1 MRVNP
6 DITSDVLA
14 ALARTRGEEERA
26 LTQMSSGRR
35 VNVPSDD
42 PAAAAM
48 LVVNH
53 AQAASTDQFLRSV
66 DGVRV
71 QLQTA
76 DSALNSVV
84 LALQR
89 AISLGTEGAN
99 GTLSDA
105 NRASITQ
112 ELEGVQDQ
120 ILNLANLSFQGEY
133 VFAGTNNRTQPFVLD
148 NSDPSGVSYA
158 GNAGVNSVRIGEGL
172 NLQVNLPGTTL
183 FLAPA
188 GNTFQAVQ
196 NLIQAMTTGSGIG
209 EAVGQVRTAFDN
221 VTAQR
226 VFYGNALNQLDSQD
240 TNLNNVKLQVASAEN
255 QIGGA
260 DLADTT
266 SQLVNAQSSRD
277 ATLAAAARIGQD
289 SLFDYLK

>member
-6 DITSDVLA
+6 NITPDVLA
-14 ALARTRGEEERA
+14 ALARTRAQEETA
-26 LTQMSSGRR
+26 LTQMASGRR

-42 PAAAAM
+42 PAAAAV

-53 AQAASTDQFLRSV
+53 AQSASTDQFLRSIAS
-66 DGVRV
+66 VRL

-76 DSALNSVV
+76 DSTLNSVV

-105 NRASITQ
+105 NRASIAE
-112 ELEGVQDQ
+112 ELKGVQDQ
-120 ILNLANLSFQGEY
+120 LVSLANLSFQGEY
-133 VFAGTNNRTQPFVLD
+133 VFAGTNNRTQPFAVD
-148 NSDPSGVSYA
+148 ASQASGVSYA
-158 GNAGVNSVRIGEGL
+158 GNDDVNSVRIGEGL
-172 NLQVNLPGTTL
+172 SMQVNLSGSTL
-183 FLAPA
+183 FLSPG
-188 GNTFQAVQ
+188 GNVFQAMSD
-196 NLIQAMTTGSGIG
+196 LIEAMTTGTDVGT
-209 EAVGQVRTAFDN
+209 AVSQVRAAFDN

-240 TNLNNVKLQVASAEN
+240 TNLNSVQLQLSNEEN

-260 DLADTT
+260 DMAATA
-266 SQLVNAQSSRD
+266 SALVNAETARN
-277 ATLAAAARIGQD
+277 ATLAATAKMSQN
-289 SLFDYLK
+289 SLFDYLR